1 MNLKIDLKKD
11 NESVLLFLVLSVS
24 LLYCFDLELAK
35 KLLINI
41 INNMLKLSF
50 GFDIVLLSFLYVFI
64 FNGKNYGTYI

>member
-11 NESVLLFLVLSVS
+11 NESVRLFLVLSVS